1 MQTNYHVNP
10 RNIALSKQVSEFST
24 PSDEFEVE
32 SCTLTIRTKLDHVR
46 PCHTLPTVIK
56 RYKKA
61 HSQLTQ
67 LLHKT

>member
-1 MQTNYHVNP
+1 M
-10 RNIALSKQVSEFST
+10 ALSKQVSEFST
-24 PSDEFEVE
+24 PSNEFEVE
-32 SCTLTIRTKLDHVR
+32 SCTLTIRTKLPVFVDHVR

-67 LLHKT
+67 DQLFFSNLND